1 MFALALLPRAHSRV
15 QPMSDATDRLLEDF
29 LRTQKREERA
39 RHEEAESVKQAVTK
53 SSDKI
58 YTSMQQ
64 LSIDM
69 GNKLEDF
76 AKEFRGELK
85 KTNSRV
91 EEPAIIAKGA
101 HTRLDGM
108 QSKQETVHTAR
119 SMIYEMGTESPTGS
133 WKISKETLDQYE
145 LTKEANTWRWIKSN
159 GTKIGV
165 TIIST
170 LVAAIL
176 IAKFLGAAGIHI
188 L

>member
-1 MFALALLPRAHSRV
+1 
-15 QPMSDATDRLLEDF
+15 MSDETDRLLKEF
-29 LRTQKREERA
+29 LSSQKREERK
-39 RHEEAESVKQAVTK
+39 RYEEQESVKAAVST
-53 SSDKI
+53 STDKI
-58 YTSMQQ
+58 FSSMQQ

-76 AKEFRGELK
+76 AKEFRGELR

-91 EEPAIIAKGA
+91 EEIAHLAKGA
-101 HTRLDGM
+101 HARLDNI
-108 QSKQETVHTAR
+108 QTKHENIHTAR

-145 LTKEANTWRWIKSN
+145 LNKEANTWRWIKSN

-176 IAKFLGAAGIHI
+176 IAKFLGAAGIH
-188 L
+188 LL